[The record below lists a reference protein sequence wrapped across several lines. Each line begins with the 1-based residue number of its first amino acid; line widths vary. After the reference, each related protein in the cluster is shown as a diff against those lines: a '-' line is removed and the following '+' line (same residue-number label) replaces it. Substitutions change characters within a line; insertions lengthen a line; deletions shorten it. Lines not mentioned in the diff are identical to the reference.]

1 MPILN
6 EKKYMK
12 KNIDLEY
19 WKKDKRVAGID
30 EAGRGPLAGPVA
42 VAAVILPP
50 FCDIKG
56 IDDSK
61 KVREKDREELA
72 ILIKQQALSYSIVMI
87 SHEEI
92 DKINIL
98 RATLKG
104 MQDAFKE
111 LSSDAD
117 MVLIDGRDFP
127 LEGVAGKAVIKGD
140 QISMS
145 IAAASILAKV
155 ERDNLMC
162 REDQIYP
169 QYGFA
174 KHKGY
179 GTLEHRKAILKSGP
193 CPIHRRSFLKKILS
207 EK

>member
-1 MPILN
+1 
-6 EKKYMK
+6 MK

-19 WKKDKRVAGID
+19 WEKDKLVAGID

-50 FCDIKG
+50 FCNLKG

-127 LEGVAGKAVIKGD
+127 LEGVVGKAVIKGD

-155 ERDNLMC
+155 ERDNLMR

-179 GTLEHRKAILKSGP
+179 GTLEHRNAILKSGP